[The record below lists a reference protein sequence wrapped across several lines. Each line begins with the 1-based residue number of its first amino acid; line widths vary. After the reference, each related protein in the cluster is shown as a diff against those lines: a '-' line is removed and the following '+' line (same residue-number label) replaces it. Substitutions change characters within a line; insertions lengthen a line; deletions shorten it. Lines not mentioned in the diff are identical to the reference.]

1 MYRECM
7 NEKLVD
13 VNMVYQSVYD
23 YIQSVSN
30 VFFAGKD
37 KMVMSVINMVDGF
50 VMIGEEDKGFSLFQ
64 WVLNELLTENESY
77 IQTIQDHLLIKLSFY
92 KCNRIVC

>member
-1 MYRECM
+1 M

-37 KMVMSVINMVDGF
+37 RMVMSVINMVDGF
-50 VMIGEEDKGFSLFQ
+50 VMKGEEEKGFSLFQ

-77 IQTIQDHLLIKLSFY
+77 IQTIQDNLLLKLSFY